1 MTDRARPNVL
11 IVNGDPEV
19 SRTLL
24 AALAGRAVHGTACRD
39 VPTALDLTASNDWH
53 LVFADLDAAG
63 EQLPGLLE
71 QMKTYRPEMPVIL
84 ISRRD
89 SLEPAVRAVRAGCDD
104 VLVKP
109 IRPQR
114 LSELLETLLPGKDV
128 PLAAAAQQGSRRLFQ
143 IVGRS
148 QALREVIGLCER
160 AAPTS
165 LPVLVTG
172 ESGTGKEL
180 ISYLIHYRSRRRH
193 GPFIR
198 VSCAALSESL
208 LESELFGHERGA
220 FTGAYARRKGRFER
234 AHGGTLLLDEIS
246 ETTPRLQAELL
257 RVLETQDFER
267 VGGSEPV
274 RVNVRV
280 VSTTNRDLARD
291 VHAGAFRRDLYYRL
305 RGLQVTVPP
314 LRQRPED
321 VPLLVWHFVNEFAAE
336 ARRRIE
342 SICPELLE
350 ALVAY
355 PWPGNV
361 RQLRNVVRTAL
372 LLSDGAVLSLPRTH
386 GLRRQLM
393 PPEPPPATLRLRELE
408 RRTVGEALR
417 RTNRHYAR
425 AAELLGI
432 SDRTLREKIRR
443 YRRDGHWSEDETWA
457 RTTA

>member
-1 MTDRARPNVL
+1 MTDRAQPNVL

-24 AALAGRAVHGTACRD
+24 AALAGRAVHGTVCRD
-39 VPTALDLTASNDWH
+39 VPAALDLTVSNDWH

-63 EQLPGLLE
+63 EQLPRLL
-71 QMKTYRPEMPVIL
+71 QQTRADRPEMPVIL

-89 SLEPAVRAVRAGCDD
+89 SLEPAVRAVRAGCHD

-109 IRPQR
+109 IRPER
-114 LSELLETLLPGKDV
+114 LSELLATLLPGKDV
-128 PLAAAAQQGSRRLFQ
+128 PVAAAAEQGSRRLFH

-148 QALREVIGLCER
+148 DALRQVIGLCER
-160 AAPTS
+160 VAPTS

-180 ISYLIHYRSRRRH
+180 ISYLIHYRSSRCE

-198 VSCAALSESL
+198 VNCAALSESL

-280 VSTTNRDLARD
+280 ISTTNRDLARD
-291 VHAGAFRRDLYYRL
+291 VHRGAFRRDLYYRL
-305 RGLQVTVPP
+305 RGMQVTVPP

-321 VPLLVWHFVNEFAAE
+321 VPLLAWHFINEFAAE

-350 ALVAY
+350 TLVAY

-372 LLSDGAVLSLPRTH
+372 LLSDGAVLSLPCAA

-408 RRTVGEALR
+408 RRAVCEALR
-417 RTNRHYAR
+417 RTNRHCAR

-443 YRRDGHWSEDETWA
+443 YRRDGHWAEDETWV